1 MEKIIKVDAI
11 GDKCPVPVI
20 KTKNALK
27 EINEGTLEVLVD
39 NSISM
44 ENVEKMCIEKKLAYS
59 VVKDGEIYKISII
72 KTTEKEEKIDKKEE
86 SFGDTVI
93 VIDSD
98 EMGKGDS
105 KLGKTLMKAFVYT
118 LTELETLPET
128 IILYNKG
135 VFLVAEG
142 SESVEDLEKLVNMGV
157 NIVSCGACVNFYEL
171 TEKVKIGTITNMY
184 NILNLQMKAKRII
197 KP

>member
-1 MEKIIKVDAI
+1 MDKIIKVDAI
-11 GDKCPVPVI
+11 GDKCPLPVI

-27 EINEGTLEVLVD
+27 EIESGVLEVLVD
-39 NSISM
+39 NEISM
-44 ENVEKMCIEKKLAYS
+44 ENVEKMCLEKKLSYS
-59 VVKDGEIYKISII
+59 IVKDNNIYKISII
-72 KTTEKEEKIDKKEE
+72 KSEDNKKKNSEDDTL
-86 SFGDTVI
+86 GTVI

-98 EMGKGDS
+98 EMGKGDP
-105 KLGKTLMKAFVYT
+105 KLGKALMKAFVYT

-142 SESVEDLEKLVNMGV
+142 SDSIEDLEKLSSLGV
-157 NIVSCGACVNFYEL
+157 NIFSCGACVNFYEL
-171 TEKVKIGTITNMY
+171 VEKVKIGSVTNMY
-184 NILNLQMKAKRII
+184 NILNLQIKAKRII

>member
-1 MEKIIKVDAI
+1 MDKIIKIDAI
-11 GDKCPVPVI
+11 GDKCPLPVI

-27 EINEGTLEVLVD
+27 EIESGVLEVLVD
-39 NSISM
+39 NEISM
-44 ENVEKMCIEKKLAYS
+44 ENVEKMCLEKKLSYS
-59 VVKDGEIYKISII
+59 IVKDNNIYKISII
-72 KTTEKEEKIDKKEE
+72 KSEDNKKKNSEDDTL
-86 SFGDTVI
+86 GTVI

-98 EMGKGDS
+98 EMGKGDP
-105 KLGKTLMKAFVYT
+105 KLGKALMKAFVYT

-142 SESVEDLEKLVNMGV
+142 SDSIEDLEKLSSLGV
-157 NIVSCGACVNFYEL
+157 NIFSCGACVNFYEL
-171 TEKVKIGTITNMY
+171 VEKVKIGSVTNMY
-184 NILNLQMKAKRII
+184 NILNLQTKAKRII

>member
-1 MEKIIKVDAI
+1 MDKIIKVDAI
-11 GDKCPVPVI
+11 GDKCPLPVI

-27 EINEGTLEVLVD
+27 EIESGVLEVLVD
-39 NSISM
+39 NEISM
-44 ENVEKMCIEKKLAYS
+44 ENVEKMCLEKKLSYS
-59 VVKDGEIYKISII
+59 IVKDNNIYKILIVKS
-72 KTTEKEEKIDKKEE
+72 EDNKKENSE
-86 SFGDTVI
+86 ENTFGTVI

-98 EMGKGDS
+98 EMGKGDP
-105 KLGKTLMKAFVYT
+105 KLGKALMKAFIYT

-142 SESVEDLEKLVNMGV
+142 SDSIEDLEKLSSLGV
-157 NIVSCGACVNFYEL
+157 NIFSCGACVNFYEL
-171 TEKVKIGTITNMY
+171 VEKVKIGSITNMY
-184 NILNLQMKAKRII
+184 NILNLQTKAKRII

>member
-27 EINEGTLEVLVD
+27 DIQEGILEVLVD
-39 NSISM
+39 NPISM

-59 VVKDGEIYKISII
+59 VVKDGEIYKISIT
-72 KTTEKEEKIDKKEE
+72 KTNEKVEIIEDKKED
-86 SFGDTVI
+86 SNGIVI
-93 VIDSD
+93 VIEAD

-105 KLGKTLMKAFVYT
+105 RLGKTLMKAFVYT

-128 IILYNKG
+128 IILYNRG
-135 VFLVAEG
+135 VFLAAEG
-142 SESVEDLEKLVNMGV
+142 SESVEDLEKLVSMGV

-171 TEKVKIGTITNMY
+171 TEKVKVGTITNMY
-184 NILNLQMKAKRII
+184 NILNLQMKSKRII

>member
-1 MEKIIKVDAI
+1 MDKIIKIDAI
-11 GDKCPVPVI
+11 GDKCPLPVI

-27 EINEGTLEVLVD
+27 EIESGVLEVLVD
-39 NSISM
+39 NEISM
-44 ENVEKMCIEKKLAYS
+44 ENVEKMCLEKKLSYS
-59 VVKDGEIYKISII
+59 IVKDNNIYKISIV
-72 KTTEKEEKIDKKEE
+72 KTDDNKKENSE
-86 SFGDTVI
+86 ENTLGTVI

-98 EMGKGDS
+98 EMGKGDP
-105 KLGKTLMKAFVYT
+105 KLGKALMKAFIYT

-142 SESVEDLEKLVNMGV
+142 SDSIEDLEKLSSLGV
-157 NIVSCGACVNFYEL
+157 NIFSCGACVNFYEL
-171 TEKVKIGTITNMY
+171 VEKVKIGSVTNMY
-184 NILNLQMKAKRII
+184 NILNLQTKAKRII

>member
-27 EINEGTLEVLVD
+27 EIESGVLEVLVD
-39 NSISM
+39 NEISM
-44 ENVEKMCIEKKLAYS
+44 ENVEKMCLEKKLSYS
-59 VVKDGEIYKISII
+59 IVKDNNIYKISIV
-72 KTTEKEEKIDKKEE
+72 KTDENKKESE
-86 SFGDTVI
+86 EDTNLGTVI

-98 EMGKGDS
+98 EMGKGDP
-105 KLGKTLMKAFVYT
+105 KLGKALMKAFVYT

-135 VFLVAEG
+135 VFLAAEG
-142 SESVEDLEKLVNMGV
+142 SDSIEDLEKLSSLGV
-157 NIVSCGACVNFYEL
+157 NIFSCGACVNFYEL
-171 TEKVKIGTITNMY
+171 VEKVKIGSVTNMY
-184 NILNLQMKAKRII
+184 NILNLQIKAKRII

>member
-1 MEKIIKVDAI
+1 MDKIVKIDAI
-11 GDKCPVPVI
+11 GDKCPLPVI

-27 EINEGTLEVLVD
+27 EIESGVLEVLVD
-39 NSISM
+39 NEISM
-44 ENVEKMCIEKKLAYS
+44 ENVEKMCLEKKLSYS
-59 VVKDGEIYKISII
+59 IVKDNNIYKISIV
-72 KTTEKEEKIDKKEE
+72 KTDESKKESE
-86 SFGDTVI
+86 EDTNLGTVI

-98 EMGKGDS
+98 EMGKGDP
-105 KLGKTLMKAFVYT
+105 KLGKALMKAFIYT

-142 SESVEDLEKLVNMGV
+142 SDSIEDLEKLSSLGV
-157 NIVSCGACVNFYEL
+157 NIFSCGACVNFYEL
-171 TEKVKIGTITNMY
+171 VEKVKIGSVTNMY
-184 NILNLQMKAKRII
+184 NILNLQTKAKRII